1 MSSSGLTPTNLTH
14 DSPADFSLIIILVE
28 DNDDDAALLERHLRR
43 SGLIFEIRRVQNA
56 AQMLAALKHIR
67 PPEVV
72 LADYNLPEFSGPAAL
87 QALKTARLD
96 IPFIML
102 SGAVS
107 EETAVASMRAGAHDY
122 VSKGNLTRL
131 VPAIQRELK
140 EAATRNNRILAERA
154 LTASEAR
161 FHSLVEAMP
170 LGLLI
175 SDSTGRITY
184 ANQAAEHL
192 LHYASGTLLSDS
204 IHLAALCPV
213 LTDAHTALSAGILS
227 TEPFESTCT
236 TRDGKPIE
244 VLIGV
249 AFLNRDAP
257 IEERQ
262 LAAFIADLTLQKKSE
277 EILRR
282 TEKLAVAGRFAAS
295 VSHEINNP
303 LEAITNCLFLV
314 GNSDL
319 PEEARTYLET
329 AQKELDRVSQITVQ
343 TLRFY
348 RASTRPTLTDIQDL
362 IQTVLTLLE
371 YRLRA
376 QKIEVVRDLRAH
388 PTVYAHDGEIRQ
400 VVANLV
406 GNAID
411 ALPNGGRLLIRAALS
426 RDWVR
431 SAEGV
436 VITVADTGT
445 GMDKATRDR
454 IFEPFFSTKGN
465 TGTGLGLWVSS
476 EIAAKHQGRLQ
487 VRSRR
492 ASVAGQPSGTVF
504 RFFFRPQ
511 QEAAAESLPQISTQ
525 PIESASPMR
534 ETPSE

>member
-1 MSSSGLTPTNLTH
+1 MSSSGLTDPSTTG
-14 DSPADFSLIIILVE
+14 PCLIIILVE

-43 SGLIFEIRRVQNA
+43 SGLTFEIRRVQTA
-56 AQMLAALKHIR
+56 VQMLNALEHVR

-87 QALKTARLD
+87 QALKAAGLD

-140 EAATRNNRILAERA
+140 ESATRGERLAAERA
-154 LTASEAR
+154 LSASEAR

-175 SDSTGRITY
+175 SDATGQITY
-184 ANQAAEHL
+184 ANQAAVRL
-192 LHYASGTLLSDS
+192 LRYPSGDLLSGPIALAHICPALHTS
-204 IHLAALCPV
+204 IR
-213 LTDAHTALSAGILS
+213 DNILS
-227 TEPFESTCT
+227 TQPFESNCT
-236 TRDGKPIE
+236 THEGKQVE

-249 AFLNRDAP
+249 ALLNPTAP
-257 IEERQ
+257 AAQRQ
-262 LAAFIADLTLQKKSE
+262 FAAFIADLTLQKKSE
-277 EILRR
+277 ELLRR

-314 GNSDL
+314 GTTRL
-319 PEEARTYLET
+319 PDEARAYLET

-348 RASTRPTLTDIQDL
+348 RASTRPALTDIQDL
-362 IQTVLTLLE
+362 IQTVLTLLDS
-371 YRLRA
+371 RLRA
-376 QKIEVVRDLRAH
+376 QKIEVIRDLRAH
-388 PTVYAHDGEIRQ
+388 PTIYAHDGEIRQ

-411 ALPNGGRLLIRAALS
+411 ALPQGGRLTIRAAAS
-426 RDWVR
+426 RDWMR
-431 SAEGV
+431 GDTGV
-436 VITVADTGT
+436 VITVADNGT
-445 GMDKATRDR
+445 GMDKAIRER

-476 EIAAKHQGRLQ
+476 EIATKHQGRLQ

-492 ASVAGQPSGTVF
+492 ATRPGQTSGTAF

-511 QEAAAESLPQISTQ
+511 KEAPTPEPAT
-525 PIESASPMR
+525 SP
-534 ETPSE
+534 TPPLSSSP

>member
-1 MSSSGLTPTNLTH
+1 MPPDNLTDH
-14 DSPADFSLIIILVE
+14 GLNIILVE

-43 SGLIFEIRRVQNA
+43 SGMAFHVHRVQTA
-56 AQMLAALKHIR
+56 VEMQSALDLSQ
-67 PPEVV
+67 PPDVV
-72 LADYNLPEFSGPAAL
+72 LADYNLPQFSGPAAL
-87 QALKTARLD
+87 QALKDAGLD

-122 VSKGNLTRL
+122 VSKQNLARL

-140 EAATRNNRILAERA
+140 EAATRTDRLAAERA
-154 LTASEAR
+154 LSASEAR

-175 SDSTGRITY
+175 SDVRGRITY
-184 ANQAAEHL
+184 ANLAAERL
-192 LHYASGTLLSDS
+192 LRYPKDALVSGAITLGTICSV
-204 IHLAALCPV
+204 LA
-213 LTDAHTALSAGILS
+213 DAYSALSGKTLS
-227 TEPFESTCT
+227 TEPFESVCT
-236 TRDGKPIE
+236 TREGQNVE

-249 AFLNRDAP
+249 AFLDPDAQIENRL
-257 IEERQ
+257 

-277 EILRR
+277 ELLRR

-314 GNSDL
+314 SGTDI
-319 PEEARTYLET
+319 PPEARTYLEL
-329 AQKELDRVSQITVQ
+329 AQNELNRVSQITVQ

-348 RASTRPTLTDIQDL
+348 RASTRPVLTDIQDL
-362 IQTVLTLLE
+362 IQTVLTLLDS
-371 YRLRA
+371 RLRN
-376 QKIEVVRDLRAH
+376 QRIEVIRDLRGH
-388 PTVYAHDGEIRQ
+388 PAIYAHDGEIRQ

-411 ALPNGGRLLIRAALS
+411 ALPEGGRIVIRAACS
-426 RDWVR
+426 HNWRHGT
-431 SAEGV
+431 EGV

-445 GMDKATRDR
+445 GMDPLTRSR
-454 IFEPFFSTKGN
+454 IFEPFFSTKGD

-476 EIAAKHQGRLQ
+476 EIAAKHQGYLR

-492 ASVAGQPSGTVF
+492 ATAPGNPSGTVF

-511 QEAAAESLPQISTQ
+511 IETIGPEMPSRTIAEP
-525 PIESASPMR
+525 A
-534 ETPSE
+534 